1 MEQVVEELP
10 GQCIEARFEQ
20 VVLELEEVTGGE
32 LIPSNMFQV
41 ELVLIKLGLTV

>member
-20 VVLELEEVTGGE
+20 VVLELEVTGGE